1 MSVPTDNKKT
11 DWAIFSHVKVFVTHM
26 FFGDGD
32 IDLQFGL
39 SYNLD
44 LPQITPAP
52 WFIFEKLTK
61 LG

>member
-1 MSVPTDNKKT
+1 
-11 DWAIFSHVKVFVTHM
+11 M

-52 WFIFEKLTK
+52 WFIFEKLTIGGNT
-61 LG
+61 LDCII